1 MIAVIFEAWPHEQ
14 HYQRYL
20 DLAGELKPL
29 LAELEGFISIERF
42 ESLSEPGKLLSLS
55 FWRDEEAIQKWRT
68 LEQHRMAQ
76 AEGRAQVFNDY
87 HLRIAHVVRDYSL
100 NQRAQAPVDSQH
112 AHTQQIK

>member
-29 LAELEGFISIERF
+29 LADLEGFISIERYQ
-42 ESLSEPGKLLSLS
+42 SLSEPGKLLSLS
-55 FWRDEEAIQKWRT
+55 FWRDEESIQKWRM

-76 AEGRAQVFNDY
+76 SEGRAQVFNDY

-100 NQRAQAPVDSQH
+100 ERRAQAPVDSQH
-112 AHTQQIK
+112 AHRNS